1 MNHIWEG
8 SLTEKVFPGKE
19 SRTEGLSPDAE
30 DPFRDSVEDT
40 YIIEGQ
46 IGAGSGGIVYK
57 AYHKRLKK
65 PLVLKKIKIPHQNI
79 EENRREA
86 DILKQ
91 LRHSYLPGV
100 LDFITIA
107 GDIYTVMDFIDGD
120 TLSDCLSGGRL
131 FTQNEAVKYSCQ
143 LLEALKYLHE
153 QPIPVLH
160 GDIKPSNIMLT
171 KAGNICLIDFN
182 ISGYLMNGCVPVNGY
197 SKGFASPEQE
207 QAIQEAIMRGGF
219 VRPGAIDE
227 RSDLYSAGAILF
239 VLLTGKNPERDEMW
253 LQEEME
259 AQGISDG
266 IIHVVLKALNE
277 NPDNRY
283 ASADQ
288 MLSDLKDYR
297 KLEHRYKVE
306 KRCRIAAS
314 VLVAGVLIAIVVM
327 AGSYVKIRSK
337 EKEQIYQENLLAM
350 ESQAND
356 VKNDGQREN
365 IGEQGSESE
374 NDYHRMIEYYEQCIK
389 LFPERCAPKVE
400 MARFLY
406 NSGKYEECR
415 KFVRESLTQETDAAA
430 AGEEATAYGKLYY
443 LLGNCYE
450 HADSLEEAIQAYEF
464 AIKMDESNPDY
475 FRDYAIALVRNG
487 KKAQAED
494 VLEEAEEKGLMES
507 QISLVRG
514 EIYLEQGSYEEAVEA
529 FKSCLTGTEGEG
541 DRLRAYLLISK
552 AYEMA
557 GITRENMLET
567 VSILEEARRS
577 ISLDRRAPV
586 LECLAQAYIHLLD
599 LTGDLEYADKG
610 VSVFQEII
618 QDGWS
623 DAQTYNNII
632 VLLQRE
638 GDLEQA
644 EKYAEE
650 MLRLYPDDYRSYKR
664 SAFIENARQE
674 SLDPESR
681 DYRRFVSY
689 YQKADTLLGQVSLE
703 QEDVEMRILQ
713 NAYMQLVSKGWVSE

>member
-1 MNHIWEG
+1 
-8 SLTEKVFPGKE
+8 
-19 SRTEGLSPDAE
+19 
-30 DPFRDSVEDT
+30 
-40 YIIEGQ
+40 
-46 IGAGSGGIVYK
+46 
-57 AYHKRLKK
+57 
-65 PLVLKKIKIPHQNI
+65 
-79 EENRREA
+79 
-86 DILKQ
+86 
-91 LRHSYLPGV
+91 
-100 LDFITIA
+100 
-107 GDIYTVMDFIDGD
+107 
-120 TLSDCLSGGRL
+120 
-131 FTQNEAVKYSCQ
+131 
-143 LLEALKYLHE
+143 
-153 QPIPVLH
+153 
-160 GDIKPSNIMLT
+160 
-171 KAGNICLIDFN
+171 
-182 ISGYLMNGCVPVNGY
+182 
-197 SKGFASPEQE
+197 
-207 QAIQEAIMRGGF
+207 
-219 VRPGAIDE
+219 
-227 RSDLYSAGAILF
+227 
-239 VLLTGKNPERDEMW
+239 
-253 LQEEME
+253 
-259 AQGISDG
+259 
-266 IIHVVLKALNE
+266 
-277 NPDNRY
+277 
-283 ASADQ
+283 
-288 MLSDLKDYR
+288 
-297 KLEHRYKVE
+297 
-306 KRCRIAAS
+306 
-314 VLVAGVLIAIVVM
+314 
-327 AGSYVKIRSK
+327 
-337 EKEQIYQENLLAM
+337 
-350 ESQAND
+350 
-356 VKNDGQREN
+356 
-365 IGEQGSESE
+365 
-374 NDYHRMIEYYEQCIK
+374 
-389 LFPERCAPKVE
+389 
-400 MARFLY
+400 
-406 NSGKYEECR
+406 
-415 KFVRESLTQETDAAA
+415 
-430 AGEEATAYGKLYY
+430 
-443 LLGNCYE
+443 
-450 HADSLEEAIQAYEF
+450 
-464 AIKMDESNPDY
+464 MDESNPDY

-494 VLEEAEEKGLMES
+494 VLEEAKEKGLMES